1 MCKNCLQNMRKLCK
15 HNLLVFPM
23 KYLKILCN
31 FMQRIKKLFCLLLNL
46 NYIFFRRKNKEQREN
61 VIGELIMTEREFCRD
76 LKLTWQAFGLETP
89 DLLEQR
95 GIEVQGLF
103 GNLSDIIEI
112 SSKFLENLTE
122 DPENIGKNF
131 CNHSESMKKGYT
143 DYCINHDKA
152 EQLLEKYEAI
162 PDVQKLL
169 QKSVET
175 LQAQVVCFN
184 MGSILIKPVQRIL
197 KYPLILNEL
206 LKVR

>member
-1 MCKNCLQNMRKLCK
+1 MTFCVSINKLIPY
-15 HNLLVFPM
+15 FS
-23 KYLKILCN
+23 
-31 FMQRIKKLFCLLLNL
+31 
-46 NYIFFRRKNKEQREN
+46 RRKNKEQREN

-103 GNLSDIIEI
+103 GNLSDIIDI

-131 CNHSESMKKGYT
+131 CNHSESMKKVYT

-152 EQLLEKYEAI
+152 EQLLEKYEAM
-162 PDVQKLL
+162 PDVQKML

-206 LKVR
+206 LKVQIARATTFTLFEIFIFCPKIQL

>member
-1 MCKNCLQNMRKLCK
+1 
-15 HNLLVFPM
+15 
-23 KYLKILCN
+23 
-31 FMQRIKKLFCLLLNL
+31 
-46 NYIFFRRKNKEQREN
+46 
-61 VIGELIMTEREFCRD
+61 MTEREFCRD

-103 GNLSDIIEI
+103 GNLSDIIDI

-131 CNHSESMKKGYT
+131 CNHSESMKKVYT

-152 EQLLEKYEAI
+152 EQLLEKYEAM
-162 PDVQKLL
+162 PDVQKML

-206 LKVR
+206 LKVQIHTFRNLHFLSKNSTLISRENCRFFWGGEKLVKMLWFWTF

>member
-1 MCKNCLQNMRKLCK
+1 
-15 HNLLVFPM
+15 
-23 KYLKILCN
+23 
-31 FMQRIKKLFCLLLNL
+31 
-46 NYIFFRRKNKEQREN
+46 
-61 VIGELIMTEREFCRD
+61 MTEREFCRD
-76 LKLTWQAFGLETP
+76 LKLTWQAFSLETP

-103 GNLSDIIEI
+103 GNLSDIIDI

-131 CNHSESMKKGYT
+131 CNHSESMKKVYT

-152 EQLLEKYEAI
+152 EQLLEKYEAT
-162 PDVQKLL
+162 PDVQKML

-206 LKVR
+206 LKVQIHTFRNLHFLSKNSTLISRENCRFFWGGEKVVKMFWF